1 MRRSPDPRDDSAGA
15 PAGATRAPAVGD
27 PWGPVG
33 RAALADAHAE
43 AERLRVQARD
53 RSAAALAAARGRTE
67 HLREDSLAA
76 AREGAN
82 ADARRVLSAARNSA
96 HELLLS
102 ARLEVY
108 AAVARDVARQASSRR
123 EDYRAVT
130 ERLIGDA
137 RRRLGADVEI
147 TDAPDGGIIAHAPG
161 RQIDYSLS
169 TQLRRC
175 LAQLDDEVAA
185 LWS

>member
-1 MRRSPDPRDDSAGA
+1 LRRSP
-15 PAGATRAPAVGD
+15 RAPAAATCASAQVD
-27 PWGPVG
+27 PWASL
-33 RAALADAHAE
+33 RSAALADAHAE
-43 AERLRVQARD
+43 AERLRAQAQE
-53 RSAAALAAARGRTE
+53 RSAAALTAARERAQQ
-67 HLREDSLAA
+67 LREDSLAT
-76 AREGAN
+76 ARRIADD
-82 ADARRVLSAARNSA
+82 DARRVLSAARSSA

-102 ARLEVY
+102 ARREVY
-108 AAVARDVARQASSRR
+108 ATVARDVTQQASRRR
-123 EDYRAVT
+123 EDYRAAT

-147 TDAPDGGIIAHAPG
+147 TDAPGGGIIAHAPG

-169 TQLRRC
+169 TQVKRC